1 MTRVQLAQ
9 QHLQQGRADLAIPLL
24 RQQLEQVP
32 QDAMAWKLAGF
43 AWHEE
48 QYETEAVHA
57 FSQAAALQ
65 PSDASTLMALA
76 QSRFFAGYSAVDHFY
91 QLTTLTPGD
100 LNAYRGLALA
110 LAADGE
116 YSLAEQLLVQNLAAH
131 PLWLDGHK
139 LLSSMRFTSGDA
151 SHFSD
156 NYRQACTQQP
166 QQLALWLDWFRCHA
180 QLKQWPQCEQI
191 LGLAEQHCGKQL
203 QLTLARLFVA
213 AESGDTTK
221 AALLFA
227 ETSQVQDPV
236 RAMALIRFQLRHGDV
251 KAAEQSTL
259 PWLQTASATV
269 FWPYIS
275 LIWRMLG
282 AQSSE
287 QRAWWLDTEPMQVKA
302 FDLQLSTTELN
313 QLCSVLRSLHK
324 AKAPFAQQSV
334 RGGTQT
340 DQNILLRHE
349 QPLQQLK
356 HKLKTAVQS
365 YVEQLPTALATHPLL
380 GRTRDRALQGR
391 CRFSGSWSTLLKTQ
405 GFNVSHTHPSGWLS
419 AALHLEIPT
428 AKQLGQAPAGWLQF
442 GAPPAELQLPLDPQL
457 QHQPQAGTLVL
468 FPSTLW
474 HNTVPFKSGERL
486 TLAFDIEPQP
496 FISGEPG

>member
-24 RQQLEQVP
+24 RQQLEQAP

-57 FSQAAALQ
+57 FSQAFALQ
-65 PSDASTLMALA
+65 DSDASTLMALA
-76 QSRFFAGYSAVDHFY
+76 QSRFLAGYSAVDQFY
-91 QLTTLTPGD
+91 QLTTLTPDD

-139 LLSSMRFTSGDA
+139 LLSSMRFTSGDS

-156 NYRQACTQQP
+156 NYQQACAQQP
-166 QQLALWLDWFRCHA
+166 TNLKLWLDWFRCHA
-180 QLKQWPQCEQI
+180 QLKHWSHCERI
-191 LGLAEQHCGKQL
+191 LALAEQHCGGHL

-213 AESGDTTK
+213 AESGDHAK
-221 AALLFA
+221 AALLFT
-227 ETSQVQDPV
+227 ETTRVQDPV
-236 RAMALIRFQLRHGDV
+236 RAMALTRFQLRHGDV
-251 KAAEQSTL
+251 KAAEQSAL
-259 PWLQTASATV
+259 PWLQTTSATV
-269 FWPYIS
+269 FWPYLC
-275 LIWRMLG
+275 LIWRLLG
-282 AQSSE
+282 DR
-287 QRAWWLDTEPMQVKA
+287 RAKWLDTESMQVKA
-302 FDLQLSTTELN
+302 FDLQLSSNELN
-313 QLCSVLRSLHK
+313 LLCAVIRSLHT
-324 AKAPFAQQSV
+324 AKAPFAGQSV

-340 DQNILLRHE
+340 DQHILLRHE
-349 QPLQQLK
+349 KPLQQLK
-356 HKLKTAVQS
+356 HKLKTAVKS
-365 YVEQLPTALATHPLL
+365 YVEQLPAAVAAHPLL
-380 GRTRDRALQGR
+380 GRTRERALQGR

-419 AALHLEIPT
+419 AALHLQIP
-428 AKQLGQAPAGWLQF
+428 AAEQLGRAPAGWLQF

-474 HNTVPFKSGERL
+474 HNTVPFESGERL

>member
-24 RQQLEQVP
+24 RQHLELLP
-32 QDAMAWKLAGF
+32 DDFIAWKLAGF

-48 QYETEAVHA
+48 QYEADAVFA
-57 FSQAAALQ
+57 FSKAAALQ

-76 QSRFFAGYSAVDHFY
+76 QSQFFSGYSAVDSFY
-91 QLTTLTPGD
+91 QLTSLTPGD
-100 LNAYRGLALA
+100 LHAYRGLALA

-116 YSLAEQLLVQNLAAH
+116 QQLAEQLLIQNLAAH

-151 SHFSD
+151 IHFTDS
-156 NYRQACTQQP
+156 YQQACTQQP
-166 QQLALWLDWFRCHA
+166 QNLTLWLDWFRCYA
-180 QLKQWPQCEQI
+180 QLKQWQKCEQI
-191 LGLAEQHCGKQL
+191 LGLAEQQCGKQK

-213 AESGDTTK
+213 AESGDTSK
-221 AALLFA
+221 AALLFK

-236 RAMALIRFQLRHGDV
+236 RAMALTRFQLRQGDV
-251 KAAEQSTL
+251 KASEQSAL
-259 PWLQTASATV
+259 PWLETASATV

-282 AQSSE
+282 DRKAK
-287 QRAWWLDTEPMQVKA
+287 WLDTEPMLVKT
-302 FDLQLSTTELN
+302 FDLQLSSSELTV
-313 QLCSVLRSLHK
+313 LCTVLRSLHK
-324 AKAPFAQQSV
+324 AKAPFAEQSV

-356 HKLKTAVQS
+356 QKLKAAVQS
-365 YVEQLPTALATHPLL
+365 YVEQLPDTVATHPLL

-391 CRFSGSWSTLLKTQ
+391 CRFSGGWSTLLKTQ
-405 GFNVSHTHPSGWLS
+405 GFNVSHTHPSGWIS
-419 AALHLEIPT
+419 AALHLEIP
-428 AKQLGQAPAGWLQF
+428 AAEQLGQAPAGWLQF

-457 QHQPQAGTLVL
+457 QHQPQPGTLVL

-474 HNTVPFKSGERL
+474 HNTVPFESGERL

>member
-32 QDAMAWKLAGF
+32 QDVMAWKLAGF

-57 FSQAAALQ
+57 FSQACALQ

-76 QSRFFAGYSAVDHFY
+76 QSRFFAGYSAVDQFY
-91 QLTTLTPGD
+91 QLTTLTPDD

-116 YSLAEQLLVQNLAAH
+116 YSLAEQLLLNNLAAH

-139 LLSSMRFTSGDA
+139 LLSSMRFTSGDT
-151 SHFSD
+151 SHFTDS
-156 NYRQACTQQP
+156 YQQACSQQP
-166 QQLALWLDWFRCHA
+166 QNSALWLDWFRCFA
-180 QLKQWPQCEQI
+180 QLKQWPQCERI
-191 LGLAEQHCGKQL
+191 LALAEQRCGQQL

-213 AESGDTTK
+213 AESGDHAK
-221 AALLFA
+221 ADLLFT

-236 RAMALIRFQLRHGDV
+236 RAIALIRFQLRHGDV
-251 KAAEQSTL
+251 KAAEQSAL

-275 LIWRMLG
+275 LIWRLLG
-282 AQSSE
+282 DR
-287 QRAWWLDTEPMQVKA
+287 RAKWLDTEPMQVKA
-302 FDLQLSTTELN
+302 FDLQLSSSELTV
-313 QLCSVLRSLHK
+313 LCSVLRSLHK

-340 DQNILLRHE
+340 DQHILLRHE
-349 QPLQQLK
+349 KPLQQLK
-356 HKLKTAVQS
+356 HKLKTAVKS
-365 YVEQLPTALATHPLL
+365 YVEQLPAAVAAHPLL

-391 CRFSGSWSTLLKTQ
+391 CRFSGSWSTLLKNQ

-419 AALHLEIPT
+419 AALHLEIP
-428 AKQLGQAPAGWLQF
+428 AVEQLGQAPAGWLQF

-474 HNTVPFKSGERL
+474 HNTVPFESGERL

-496 FISGEPG
+496 FISGDPG

>member
-9 QHLQQGRADLAIPLL
+9 QHLQEGRADLAIPLL
-24 RQQLEQVP
+24 HQQLEQEP

-43 AWHEE
+43 AWSEE
-48 QYETEAVHA
+48 QHETEAVQA
-57 FSQAAALQ
+57 FNQAAVLQ
-65 PSDASTLMALA
+65 PSDISTLMALA

-100 LNAYRGLALA
+100 LNVYRGLALA

-116 YSLAEQLLVQNLAAH
+116 YSLAEQLLAQNLAAH

-139 LLSSMRFTSGDA
+139 LLCSMRFTSGDA
-151 SHFSD
+151 SHFTDS
-156 NYRQACTQQP
+156 YRQACTQQP
-166 QQLALWLDWFRCHA
+166 QQLALWLDWFRCYA

-191 LGLAEQHCGKQL
+191 LASAEQYCGKQL

-213 AESGDTTK
+213 AESGDTLT
-221 AALLFA
+221 ANLLFT

-236 RAMALIRFQLRHGDV
+236 RAMALTRFQLRHGDV
-251 KAAEQSTL
+251 NAAEQSAM

-275 LIWRMLG
+275 LIWRLLG
-282 AQSSE
+282 DR
-287 QRAWWLDTEPMQVKA
+287 RAKWLDTEPMQVKA
-302 FDLQLSTTELN
+302 FDLQLSSNELN
-313 QLCSVLRSLHK
+313 VLCSILRSLHK

-349 QPLQQLK
+349 QPLQLLK
-356 HKLKTAVQS
+356 HKLKTAVQR
-365 YVEQLPTALATHPLL
+365 YVEQLPAALSAHPLL

-419 AALHLEIPT
+419 AALHLEIPV
-428 AKQLGQAPAGWLQF
+428 AEQLGQAPAGWLQF
-442 GAPPAELQLPLDPQL
+442 GAPPAELQLQLAPQL
-457 QHQPQAGTLVL
+457 QHQPKAGTLVL

-474 HNTVPFKSGERL
+474 HNTVPFESGERL

-496 FISGEPG
+496 FLSGAVL

>member
-32 QDAMAWKLAGF
+32 QDATAWKLAGF
-43 AWHEE
+43 SWHEE

-65 PSDASTLMALA
+65 PTDASTLMALA
-76 QSRFFAGYSAVDHFY
+76 QSRFFAGYSAVDYFY

-116 YSLAEQLLVQNLAAH
+116 QQLAEQLLIQNLTAH

-151 SHFSD
+151 CHFTD

-166 QQLALWLDWFRCHA
+166 QHLTLWLDWFRCFA

-191 LGLAEQHCGKQL
+191 LGLAEQHCGQQL

-227 ETSQVQDPV
+227 ETSKVQDPL
-236 RAMALIRFQLRHGDV
+236 RAMALTRFQLRHGDV
-251 KAAEQSTL
+251 KAAEQSAL

-269 FWPYIS
+269 FWPYLS

-282 AQSSE
+282 DR
-287 QRAWWLDTEPMQVKA
+287 RARWLDTEPMQVKA
-302 FDLQLSTTELN
+302 FDLQLSSNELN

-349 QPLQQLK
+349 QPLQLLK

-365 YVEQLPTALATHPLL
+365 YVEQLPDTVDTHPLL

-405 GFNVSHTHPSGWLS
+405 GCNVSHTHPSGWLS
-419 AALHLEIPT
+419 AALHLEIP
-428 AKQLGQAPAGWLQF
+428 AAEQLGQAPAGWLQF
-442 GAPPAELQLPLDPQL
+442 GAPPSELQLPLDPQL

-474 HNTVPFKSGERL
+474 HNTVPFESGERL
-486 TLAFDIEPQP
+486 TLAFDIETQP
-496 FISGEPG
+496 FISGESG

>member
-32 QDAMAWKLAGF
+32 LDALAWKLAGF

-116 YSLAEQLLVQNLAAH
+116 YSLAEQLLLTNLAAH
-131 PLWLDGHK
+131 PLWLEGHK

-151 SHFSD
+151 SNFTDS
-156 NYRQACTQQP
+156 YRQACIQQP
-166 QQLALWLDWFRCHA
+166 QQLALWLDWFRCYA

-213 AESGDTTK
+213 AESGDNAK
-221 AALLFA
+221 AALLFT
-227 ETSQVQDPV
+227 ETSVVQDPV
-236 RAMALIRFQLRHGDV
+236 RAMALIRFQLRHGDM
-251 KAAEQSTL
+251 KAAEQSAL
-259 PWLQTASATV
+259 PWLETASATV
-269 FWPYIS
+269 FWPYLS
-275 LIWRMLG
+275 LIWRML
-282 AQSSE
+282 ADR
-287 QRAWWLDTEPMQVKA
+287 RAKWLDTEPMQVKA
-302 FDLQLSTTELN
+302 FDLQLSANELN
-313 QLCSVLRSLHK
+313 LLCSVLRSLHK

-349 QPLQQLK
+349 QPLQLLK
-356 HKLKTAVQS
+356 QKLKTAVQS
-365 YVEQLPTALATHPLL
+365 YAEQLPPAVAAHPLL
-380 GRTRDRALQGR
+380 GRIRDRALQGR

-405 GFNVSHTHPSGWLS
+405 GFNVSHTHPSGWIS
-419 AALHLEIPT
+419 AALHLEIP
-428 AKQLGQAPAGWLQF
+428 AAERLGQAPAGWLQF

-474 HNTVPFKSGERL
+474 HNTVPFESGERL

-496 FISGEPG
+496 FISGEPK